1 MPKLNHSPASVRQ
14 SGHWVLKSLGVIVA
28 MLAVVFFLGPV
39 NEFGP
44 DTPTA
49 RPSPP
54 DSPRALDD
62 WLHTSEA
69 RWTDIKPG
77 TAKGIVWADPSKQ
90 PTEWAVVY
98 LHGFSASRLETA
110 PVADLVAKQLGAN
123 LFYTRLTGHG
133 RTGPAMAEASVQ
145 DWMADTLEAV
155 RIGKTLGRKV
165 LLISCSTGSTLAT
178 WLATTTDAS
187 MVDAHVFISPNFGL
201 KDKRSEL
208 INGPWGHRIA
218 FAVTG
223 DTITHRSDN
232 PRDAQGW
239 SQSYPTQA
247 LFPMLALVKKVR
259 DSDLSSFQTPVLVMF
274 SEADQTVDPE
284 ATKTVFTKL
293 GATEKQLMP
302 VTFSQSKGQHVLA
315 GEIRD
320 PQAVGPMVSS
330 ILQWTPSASPSRI
343 FHD

>member
-1 MPKLNHSPASVRQ
+1 MTKPSQSHALVHQ
-14 SGHWVLKSLGVIVA
+14 SGHWLLKSFGAIVA
-28 MLAVVFFLGPV
+28 FLLLVFFLGPI

-44 DTPTA
+44 STPSA

-54 DSPRALDD
+54 DNTLALDD
-62 WLHTSEA
+62 WLQTSETQ
-69 RWTDIKPG
+69 WSDIKPG
-77 TAKGIVWADPSKQ
+77 AAKGIVWADQSKQ
-90 PTEWAVVY
+90 RTEWAVVY

-123 LFYTRLTGHG
+123 LFYSRLTGHG
-133 RTGPAMAEASVQ
+133 RTGPAMAEASAQ

-165 LLISCSTGSTLAT
+165 LLISCSTGSTLAA
-178 WLATTTDAS
+178 WLATTMDAN

-208 INGPWGHRIA
+208 INGPWGQHIA
-218 FAVTG
+218 YAVTG
-223 DTITHRSDN
+223 DTISYTSDN
-232 PRDAQGW
+232 PRDALGW
-239 SQSYPTQA
+239 TQSYPTQA

-259 DSDLSSFQTPVLVMF
+259 DSDLSLFKTPVLMMF

-284 ATKTVFTKL
+284 ATKTAFAKL
-293 GATEKQLMP
+293 GATEKQLLP

-315 GEIRD
+315 GDIRD
-320 PQAVGPMVSS
+320 PKAVEPMVNS
-330 ILQWTPSASPSRI
+330 ILQWTQQASPSRI
-343 FHD
+343 SND